1 MIEGRDNNSS
11 KDNRSLFV
19 RFLNPIWQGVTKV
32 ASIHNGILGGISK
45 KVTDVLEDLLD
56 SKKESYLDSATGEF
70 LDKWGSF
77 VGLTRRPGEDD
88 DTYRERIKKYIM
100 VLRGTIPAIKDAL
113 YDYFGDHN
121 AVINIYEPYVDIFY
135 TNRSLLNSD
144 SYLQGDYYRYGIID
158 ISIDRPF
165 DYDAIM
171 EVINKFKPAGVM
183 VYITYNPS
191 LNTGIGVIDGLYNYF
206 SIEKQSI
213 EVESFTGYKATKL
226 ESVQLATS
234 SLELASNIFRTNK
247 SDLNSLDVLAG
258 SPATSGRPSIH
269 TTFTAGD
276 ITPTNEQSV
285 IDLALLGEECDSTMY
300 TATTFVGGSKAD
312 IELSTEKSLYQALNL
327 SEYHSLVNKEDY
339 VNQKIQYIKIEIENS
354 KRGMDIGYLT
364 ALGEDGQDKAIGGV
378 WAISQEGTPGYIQKD
393 NGDNILN
400 DLDRRSFATLKLAEP
415 AILKSIQVDNSYN
428 NEAIAGIYVS
438 TDGQEYYTM
447 YFGEFSNRAYPLLAD
462 TLIGNS
468 DLTYKGYLS
477 RLYTDLTYSLKY
489 EVKRFDV
496 ETVAEIFNFTTG
508 EWDIVGTSD
517 KVVTYYDKLVGKG
530 IANYVS
536 DVGVIVT
543 RLRALTTETFYID
556 YFSLGLLYHKGFR
569 YTLEQGIEIMKP
581 SISLEL
587 SNGDL
592 SLFAYQVYLI
602 GDSFGADTYYYTP
615 IKRIRMKV
623 NAKDEDPNKD
633 KYFKFSSIP
642 NVSETSDLTGFDA
655 GVLAG
660 DENIDG
666 DDGVTITFNRTKGKP
681 PIVVKGTVVNEYV
694 VVDFNGWM
702 IDIESVQISCVG
714 YTLQSFQIP
723 NYRTSTTYSKEFVT
737 GQNNYTISS
746 EFFRRYY
753 PYSKTNNGELL
764 DNNFLIMF
772 NTCTVTAVVS
782 HDVGMEHE
790 VSETVTQEPIT

>member
-77 VGLTRRPGEDD
+77 VGLTRRPGEEDD
-88 DTYRERIKKYIM
+88 IYRERIKKYIM

-234 SLELASNIFRTNK
+234 SLSLADNVFRTNK

-276 ITPTNEQSV
+276 ITPTDEQSV
-285 IDLALLGEECDSTMY
+285 IDLLALGEECDSTMY

-312 IELSTEKSLYQALNL
+312 IELSPDKSLYQALNL

-339 VNQKIQYIKIEIENS
+339 VNQEIQYIKIEIENS

-364 ALGEDGQDKAIGGV
+364 ALGEDGQDKAVGGV
-378 WAISQEGTPGYIQKD
+378 WAISQEGTPGYIQRD

-400 DLDRRSFATLKLAEP
+400 ELDRRSFATLKLAEP
-415 AILKSIQVDNSYN
+415 AKLKSVQVDNSYN

-447 YFGEFSNRAYPLLAD
+447 YFGEFSNKTYPLLAD

-489 EVKRFDV
+489 EVKSFDV

-508 EWDIVGTSD
+508 AWDVISTSD
-517 KVVTYYDKLVGKG
+517 KVTSYYDKLVSKG
-530 IANYVS
+530 IADYVN
-536 DVGVIVT
+536 DVGVVVT
-543 RLRALTTETFYID
+543 RLRTLTTETFYID

-592 SLFAYQVYLI
+592 SLFAYQVYII
-602 GDSFGADTYYYTP
+602 GDSFGAETYYYTP

-633 KYFKFSSIP
+633 KYFKFSSAP
-642 NVSETSDLTGFDA
+642 TVPGTSDLTGFDA

-666 DDGVTITFNRTKGKP
+666 DDGVTVTFNRTKGKA

-694 VVDFNGWM
+694 VVDFNGWVM
-702 IDIESVQISCVG
+702 DIESIQISCVG

-723 NYRTSTTYSKEFVT
+723 NYRTSTTYSKEFTT

-753 PYSKTNNGELL
+753 PYSKTNNGEFL
-764 DNNFLIMF
+764 DTNFLIMF
-772 NTCTVTAVVS
+772 NTCMVTAVVS
-782 HDVGMEHE
+782 HNIDMEQE
-790 VSETVTQEPIT
+790 VSEIVTQEPIS

>member
-11 KDNRSLFV
+11 KDNRGLFV

-45 KVTDVLEDLLD
+45 KVTDVLNDLLD

-77 VGLTRRPGEDD
+77 VGLTRRPGEEDD
-88 DTYRERIKKYIM
+88 SYRERIKKYIM

-121 AVINIYEPYVDIFY
+121 TVINIYEPYVDIFY

-165 DYDAIM
+165 DYNAIM
-171 EVINKFKPAGVM
+171 EVINKFKPAGVI

-191 LNTGIGVIDGLYNYF
+191 LNIGIGVIDGLYNYF

-234 SLELASNIFRTNK
+234 SLSLADNVFRTNK
-247 SDLNSLDVLAG
+247 SELNSLDVLAG

-285 IDLALLGEECDSTMY
+285 IDLVSLGEECDSTMY

-312 IELSTEKSLYQALNL
+312 IELSPNKSLYQALNL

-364 ALGEDGQDKAIGGV
+364 ALGEDGQDKAVGGV
-378 WAISQEGTPGYIQKD
+378 WAISQEGVPGYIQKN

-400 DLDRRSFATLKLAEP
+400 EVDRRSFATLKLAEP
-415 AILKSIQVDNSYN
+415 AKLKSVQVDNSYN

-447 YFGEFSNRAYPLLAD
+447 YFGEFSNKTYPLLAD

-489 EVKRFDV
+489 EVKSFDV

-517 KVVTYYDKLVGKG
+517 KVTTYYDKLVSKG
-530 IANYVS
+530 IGDYVN
-536 DVGVIVT
+536 DIGVVVT

-592 SLFAYQVYLI
+592 SLFEPQEYII
-602 GDSFGADTYYYTP
+602 GDSFGTETYYYTP
-615 IKRIRMKV
+615 IKRIRMKI

-633 KYFKFSSIP
+633 KYFKFSSNP
-642 NVSETSDLTGFDA
+642 TVPETSDLTGFDV

-666 DDGVTITFNRTKGKP
+666 DDGVVITFNRTKGKA
-681 PIVVKGTVVNEYV
+681 PIVVKGKVVNEYI

-702 IDIESVQISCVG
+702 MDIESIQIACVG

-723 NYRTSTTYSKEFVT
+723 HYRKSDTYSKEFVT

-746 EFFRRYY
+746 EFFSRYY
-753 PYSKTNNGELL
+753 PYSKTNNGETL
-764 DNNFLIMF
+764 DSNFPIMF
-772 NTCTVTAVVS
+772 NTCTATAVVS
-782 HDVGMEHE
+782 NGIDMGQE
-790 VSETVTQEPIT
+790 VSEIVTQEPIA